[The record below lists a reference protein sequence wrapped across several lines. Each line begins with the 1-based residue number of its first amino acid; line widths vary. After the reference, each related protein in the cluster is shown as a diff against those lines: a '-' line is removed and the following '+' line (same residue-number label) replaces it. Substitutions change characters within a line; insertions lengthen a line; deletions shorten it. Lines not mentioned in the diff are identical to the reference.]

1 MADDV
6 WRLDRVGD
14 FIYLLNCYGPDE
26 DDVLKRRFKKD
37 MSSFEILHD
46 HLAAFEELGFE
57 GAMEFGRLTKRIK
70 TISNNKHLALIEI
83 RVGKTLWRVITHVD
97 YEKKVFVMID
107 AFQHHKKK
115 PMNKAVEENKRK
127 IRKAMEL
134 LGEVE

>member
-1 MADDV
+1 MEDAA
-6 WRLDRVGD
+6 WRLKEIGD
-14 FIYLLNCYGPDE
+14 FIFLLDCYGVGE
-26 DDVLKRRFKKD
+26 RDVLQRRFKKD
-37 MSSFEILHD
+37 ESSLRMLYDQLTDFEK
-46 HLAAFEELGFE
+46 LGFD
-57 GAMEFGRLTKRIK
+57 GAMEFGRLTERIK

-115 PMNKAVEENKRK
+115 TMNQAVEENKSK

-134 LGEVE
+134 LREVE

>member
-1 MADDV
+1 MEDSA
-6 WRLDRVGD
+6 WRLKDIGG

-26 DDVLKRRFKKD
+26 QDVLQRRFKKD
-37 MSSFEILHD
+37 KSSLHMLYD
-46 HLAAFEELGFE
+46 QLTAFEKLGFD

-107 AFQHHKKK
+107 AFEHHKKK
-115 PMNKAVEENKRK
+115 TMNQEIEENESK
-127 IRKAMEL
+127 IRKAMEML
-134 LGEVE
+134 REVE